1 MPKQTDKSA
10 KTTDSKGSDS
20 TGENRIDTIA
30 KAAEIYG
37 QRSFDNYAQ
46 IRSFAENL
54 RNELCNW
61 LSPNHQCVY
70 LVPPEGPFGAENY
83 RSAAYSVAGQGYLPL
98 KPISFGLAVRISNE
112 QDFMR
117 LKVEC
122 RKEGDVMFASI
133 EGARDM
139 RIALPVEKE
148 GLRPL
153 FEQIYTHILEF
164 FTLSVDEYDNGNY
177 GGTDIGFD
185 IMRITE

>member
-1 MPKQTDKSA
+1 MPKQTIKS
-10 KTTDSKGSDS
+10 SGNSDD
-20 TGENRIDTIA
+20 RIHKIA

-46 IRSFAENL
+46 VRSFAETT
-54 RNELCNW
+54 RDELCQW
-61 LSPNHQCVY
+61 LSPDHQCVY

-98 KPISFGLAVRISNE
+98 KPISFGLAVRISDE
-112 QDFMR
+112 HDFMR
-117 LKVEC
+117 LRIEC
-122 RKEGDVMFASI
+122 RKEGDAMYTSI
-133 EGARDM
+133 EGIRHI
-139 RIALPVEKE
+139 RIPLPVEKT
-148 GLRPL
+148 GLLPL
-153 FEQIYTHILEF
+153 FEEIYTHILEF

>member
-1 MPKQTDKSA
+1 MPKKTDKA
-10 KTTDSKGSDS
+10 PIDEDSRLANIS
-20 TGENRIDTIA
+20 
-30 KAAEIYG
+30 KAAHIYG

-54 RNELCNW
+54 RNELCEW
-61 LSPNHQCVY
+61 LNPNHQCVY
-70 LVPPEGPFGAENY
+70 LAPPEGAFGAENY

-98 KPISFGLAVRISNE
+98 KPISFGLAVRISAE

-117 LKVEC
+117 LKIEC
-122 RKEGDVMFASI
+122 RKEGDAMFASI
-133 EGARDM
+133 EGTRHI
-139 RIALPVEKE
+139 RIALPVQKE
-148 GLRPL
+148 SLLPL

>member
-1 MPKQTDKSA
+1 MPNDTPKDDVD
-10 KTTDSKGSDS
+10 TDS
-20 TGENRIDTIA
+20 RITKIA

-54 RNELCNW
+54 RNELCSW
-61 LSPNHQCVY
+61 LSPDHQCVY

-98 KPISFGLAVRISNE
+98 KPISFGLAVRISPE

-117 LKVEC
+117 LRITC
-122 RKEGDVMFASI
+122 HKEGGVMFVNI
-133 EGARDM
+133 EGTRDM
-139 RIALPVEKE
+139 RIALPADKE
-148 GLRPL
+148 NLMPL

>member
-1 MPKQTDKSA
+1 MPSDTSKANVDTD
-10 KTTDSKGSDS
+10 
-20 TGENRIDTIA
+20 NRISKIA
-30 KAAEIYG
+30 NAAEIYG

-54 RNELCNW
+54 RGELCNW

-70 LVPPEGPFGAENY
+70 LVPPEGEFGPQNY
-83 RSAAYSVAGQGYLPL
+83 RSAAYSVSGQGYLPL
-98 KPISFGLAVRISNE
+98 KPISFGLAVRISSE

-117 LKVEC
+117 LRITC
-122 RKEGDVMFASI
+122 RKEGEVMFVNI
-133 EGARDM
+133 EDTRDM
-139 RIALPVEKE
+139 RIELPATKDH
-148 GLRPL
+148 LMPL
-153 FEQIYTHILEF
+153 FEHIYTHILEF